1 MDHSFSIFDLFSLF
15 CGLAIF
21 LYGMQQGEKSLR
33 SVGGSDLRKLINIIT
48 RHRLSAYLAGVV
60 ITLITQSST
69 ATTVMLVSFASA
81 RLLTL
86 GQSLG
91 MILGSDLGTTF
102 TVQLFAF
109 KIYQIA
115 PLMIAVGFFST
126 LNGKNHKFSAYGK
139 LIMAL
144 GFIFFGMYMMTQS
157 VTPLRSLPQFEKWM
171 HDSLTNPWYGLLTGT
186 LITAI
191 IHSSAATLAILITL
205 LEAYSTGAGWM
216 PSAVNFFPVIMG
228 ANLGTCLTAFL
239 STLNGKLEGLRVAW
253 AHFLFKLL
261 GIAVIFPFA
270 GLVRYIEPYLG
281 GSSVS
286 LQIAAFHTLFNIII
300 SILFLPFLPLF
311 ERLILKIVKSERN
324 EQHKYRTL
332 FLNEQ
337 TLSLPVLA
345 LSQATKEI
353 EHMSEKVTMMVEQ
366 CKNLIEKYDQN
377 RKNLLVETDN
387 EVDFYHQSIIT
398 FLTRISR
405 EELNPEQAFKAYQLI
420 MVTTDLE
427 HIGDLASKGIARLS
441 EKIEFSPLPLSEE
454 GKHEIIDFFE
464 ITITNL
470 KEVIAAFVLN
480 DPLLASTVFQR
491 KKEVYRIYDQLFEH
505 HMDRLYL
512 RKPESLQTT
521 AIHSDLLEEIR
532 RINYYVFRIATQMLK
547 NDKIEQL
554 SILPGQ

>member
-1 MDHSFSIFDLFSLF
+1 MNQSFSIFDLFSLF

-21 LYGMQQGEKSLR
+21 IYGMQQAEKSLR
-33 SVGGSDLRKLINIIT
+33 SVGGAELRKLINIIT

-109 KIYQIA
+109 KFYQIA

-126 LNGKNHKFSAYGK
+126 LNGKNQKFSAYGK

-157 VTPLRSLPQFEKWM
+157 VAPLRSLPQFGKWM
-171 HDSLTNPWYGLLTGT
+171 NVSLNNPWYGLLAGT

-205 LEAYSTGAGWM
+205 LEAYSAGAGWM
-216 PSAVNFFPVIMG
+216 PSAVNIFPVILG
-228 ANLGTCLTAFL
+228 ANLGTCVTAFI
-239 STLNGKLEGLRVAW
+239 STLNGELEGLRVAW
-253 AHFLFKLL
+253 AHFLFKLM
-261 GIAVIFPFA
+261 GIAVVFPFA
-270 GLVRYIEPYLG
+270 GLVNYIDPYLSG
-281 GSSVS
+281 TSFA
-286 LQIAAFHTLFNIII
+286 LQIAVYHTLFNIII
-300 SILFLPFLPLF
+300 SILFLPFLQFF
-311 ERLILKIVKSERN
+311 ERLILKIVKPGKKEL
-324 EQHKYRTL
+324 QKYRTL

-353 EHMSEKVTMMVEQ
+353 EHMSEKVTMMIEQ
-366 CKNLIEKYDQN
+366 CKNLIEKFEQH
-377 RKNLLVETDN
+377 KKSLLVETDN
-387 EVDFYHQSIIT
+387 EVDFYHQCIIA

-427 HIGDLASKGIARLS
+427 HIGDLASKGIAQLS

-454 GKHEIIDFFE
+454 GKHEIMDFFE

-470 KEVIAAFVLN
+470 KEVIAAFALN
-480 DPLLASTVFQR
+480 DQLLASTVFQR
-491 KKEVYRIYDQLFEH
+491 KKEVYKTYDLLFEH
-505 HMDRLYL
+505 HMNRLYL

-532 RINYYVFRIATQMLK
+532 RINYYAFRIATHMLK
-547 NDKIEQL
+547 NDKNDIYIQN
-554 SILPGQ
+554 P

>member
-1 MDHSFSIFDLFSLF
+1 M
-15 CGLAIF
+15 
-21 LYGMQQGEKSLR
+21 R
-33 SVGGSDLRKLINIIT
+33 SVGGAELRKLISIIT
-48 RHRLSAYLAGVV
+48 RHRLSAYLTGVFV
-60 ITLITQSST
+60 TLITQSSS

-109 KIYQIA
+109 KFYQIA

-126 LNGKNHKFSAYGK
+126 LNGRKQKFSAYGK

-157 VTPLRSLPQFEKWM
+157 VAPLRSLPHFEKLM
-171 HDSLTNPWYGLLTGT
+171 HDSLINPWYGLLAGT

-191 IHSSAATLAILITL
+191 IQSSAATLAILIAL
-205 LEAYSTGAGWM
+205 LEAYSAGSGWM
-216 PSAVNFFPVIMG
+216 PSAINFFPVILG
-228 ANLGTCLTAFL
+228 ANLGTCVTAFI
-239 STLNGKLEGLRVAW
+239 STLSAELEGVRVAW

-261 GIAVIFPFA
+261 GIGVIFPFA
-270 GLVRYIEPYLG
+270 GLVNYIDPYLS
-281 GSSVS
+281 GSSIA
-286 LQIAAFHTLFNIII
+286 LQIAAYHTLFNIII
-300 SILFLPFLPLF
+300 SILFLPFLQFF
-311 ERLILKIVKSERN
+311 ERLILKMVKSGRN
-324 EQHKYRTL
+324 EQQKYRTL

-366 CKNLIEKYDQN
+366 CKNLIEKFEQN

-387 EVDFYHQSIIT
+387 EVDFYHQSIIA

-427 HIGDLASKGIARLS
+427 HIGDLASKGIAQLS

-454 GKHEIIDFFE
+454 GKHEIMDFYE

-470 KEVIAAFVLN
+470 KEVNAAFVLN
-480 DPLLASTVFQR
+480 DQLLANAVFQR
-491 KKEVYRIYDQLFEH
+491 KKEVYRIYDLLFEH
-505 HMDRLYL
+505 HMNRLYL

-521 AIHSDLLEEIR
+521 SIHSDLLEDIR
-532 RINYYVFRIATQMLK
+532 RINYYAFRIATQMIK
-547 NDKIEQL
+547 NDKL
-554 SILPGQ
+554 

>member
-1 MDHSFSIFDLFSLF
+1 MNQSFSIFDLFSLF

-33 SVGGSDLRKLINIIT
+33 SVGGADLRKLINIIT
-48 RHRLSAYLAGVV
+48 SHRLSAYLAGVV

-102 TVQLFAF
+102 TVQLFVF
-109 KIYQIA
+109 KFYQIA
-115 PLMIAVGFFST
+115 PLMISVGFFST
-126 LNGKNHKFSAYGK
+126 LNGKNQKFSAYGK

-157 VTPLRSLPQFEKWM
+157 VAPLRNLPQFEKWM

-205 LEAYSTGAGWM
+205 LEAYSNSTGWM

-228 ANLGTCLTAFL
+228 ANLGTCVTAFI
-239 STLNGKLEGLRVAW
+239 STLSGELEGLRVAW

-261 GIAVIFPFA
+261 GIAVIFPFV
-270 GLVRYIEPYLG
+270 GLVNYIDPYLC
-281 GSSVS
+281 GSSVA
-286 LQIAAFHTLFNIII
+286 LHIAAYHTLFNILI
-300 SILFLPFLPLF
+300 SILFLPFLQFF
-311 ERLILKIVKSERN
+311 ERLILKMVKSGKK
-324 EQHKYRTL
+324 EQQKYRTL

-353 EHMSEKVTMMVEQ
+353 NHMSEKVTMMVEQ
-366 CKNLIEKYDQN
+366 CKNLIEKFDLPK
-377 RKNLLVETDN
+377 KNLLVETDN
-387 EVDFYHQSIIT
+387 EVDFYYQSIIA

-405 EELNPEQAFKAYQLI
+405 EELNPEQAVKAYQLI
-420 MVTTDLE
+420 MVATDLE
-427 HIGDLASKGIARLS
+427 HIGDLTSKGIAQLS
-441 EKIEFSPLPLSEE
+441 EKIEFSPLPFSEE
-454 GKHEIIDFFE
+454 GKHEIMDFFE

-480 DPLLASTVFQR
+480 DQLLASAVFQR
-491 KKEVYRIYDQLFEH
+491 KKEVYRTYDLLFEH
-505 HMDRLYL
+505 HMNRLYL

-532 RINYYVFRIATQMLK
+532 RINYHTFRIANHML
-547 NDKIEQL
+547 Q
-554 SILPGQ
+554 

>member
-1 MDHSFSIFDLFSLF
+1 MNQSFSIFDLFSLL
-15 CGLAIF
+15 CGIAIF

-33 SVGGSDLRKLINIIT
+33 SVGGAELRKLINIIT

-109 KIYQIA
+109 KFYQIA

-126 LNGKNHKFSAYGK
+126 LNGKKQKFSAYGK

-157 VTPLRSLPQFEKWM
+157 VAPLRSLPHFEKLM
-171 HDSLTNPWYGLLTGT
+171 HDSLSNPWYGLLAGT

-191 IHSSAATLAILITL
+191 IHSSAAVLAILIAL
-205 LEAYSTGAGWM
+205 LEAYNAGTGWM
-216 PSAVNFFPVIMG
+216 PSAVNFFPIILG
-228 ANLGTCLTAFL
+228 ANLGTCVTAFI
-239 STLNGKLEGLRVAW
+239 STISAELEGVRVAW
-253 AHFLFKLL
+253 AHFVFKLL
-261 GIAVIFPFA
+261 GVAVIIPFT
-270 GLVRYIEPYLG
+270 GLIKHIDFFLS
-281 GSSVS
+281 GSSIA
-286 LQIAAFHTLFNIII
+286 LQVAAYHTLFNVTI
-300 SILFLPFLPLF
+300 SILFLPFLQYF
-311 ERLILKIVKSERN
+311 ERLILKLVKSDRN
-324 EQHKYRTL
+324 EQQKYRTL

-353 EHMSEKVTMMVEQ
+353 EHMSERVTMMVEQ
-366 CKNLIEKYDQN
+366 CKNLIERFDQH

-387 EVDFYHQSIIT
+387 EVDFYHQSIIA

-454 GKHEIIDFFE
+454 GKHEIMDFFE
-464 ITITNL
+464 LTITNL

-480 DPLLASTVFQR
+480 DQLLASAVFQR
-491 KKEVYRIYDQLFEH
+491 EKEVYRIYDLLFEH
-505 HMDRLYL
+505 HMNRLYL

-521 AIHSDLLEEIR
+521 SIHSDLLEEIR
-532 RINYYVFRIATQMLK
+532 RINYYAFRIAAQIFKT
-547 NDKIEQL
+547 E
-554 SILPGQ
+554 